1 MGFNKRFLTKE
12 IILNTRESLLNR
24 LLNADSVITDDWS
37 DKFIGLY
44 DKGYSKSEILK
55 LLNNG

>member
-37 DKFIGLY
+37 DKFIELY
-44 DKGYSKSEILK
+44 DKGYSKSEILNQ
-55 LLNNG
+55 LNNG

>member
-12 IILNTRESLLNR
+12 IILNTRESLLDR
-24 LLNADSVITDDWS
+24 VLNADSVITDDWS
-37 DKFIGLY
+37 DKFVGLY
-44 DKGYSKSEILK
+44 EKGYSKGEILK